1 MIHRTALFVFLSLS
15 LAACQVPYYLSQG
28 YGQLALLNSRK
39 KIEKVLSSDQLTDA
53 QKKKLQLAVQAREFA
68 ENTLGLAKTDNY
80 KTYVALEKPYV
91 TWTVSAAP
99 KWELKHYSWDFL
111 MVGKVPYKGFFK
123 EESAQNEESE
133 LKNKGYDTFLRGVT
147 AYSTLGWFDDPVLSS
162 MLGYSEN
169 DLVNTIIHETVHAT
183 LFVKSSADFNERL
196 ATFVGNQGTES
207 FYFAREGADSPTVKH
222 IREELAD
229 EKLFSEFISKEIKDL
244 ADWYTKAS
252 DHNERLRVQRLR
264 DIQDRFVK
272 NIQPKMKTKN
282 YENFP
287 KIVLNNAR
295 LNVYKTYMQDLSVFE
310 RLFEKVGKDYRKF
323 IAECKKLEKEKDPQ
337 KALEAL
343 VASAP

>member
-1 MIHRTALFVFLSLS
+1 MIHRTALLVFLSLS

-99 KWELKHYSWDFL
+99 KWELKHYYWDFL

-123 EESAQNEESE
+123 EDSAKKEETE
-133 LKNKGYDTFLRGVT
+133 LKDKGYDTFLRGVT

-162 MLGYSEN
+162 MLSYSES

-183 LFVKSSADFNERL
+183 LYIKSSADFNERL

-207 FYFAREGADSPTVKH
+207 FYFAREGADSPTVKR

-229 EKLFSEFISKEIKDL
+229 EKLFSEFITREIKDL
-244 ADWYTKAS
+244 SDWYTKTA
-252 DHNERLRVQRLR
+252 DHNEDARIQRLR

-282 YENFP
+282 YDGFP
-287 KIVLNNAR
+287 KVVLNNAR

-343 VASAP
+343 VVSGN